1 MSRYDPRVNDLDGAG
16 YALADITLADH
27 QCQHLLTSLPEPTGG
42 RAGVR
47 NLICHPAV
55 LRLLMH
61 ERLGGYLWSIVGR
74 DLVAVNA
81 TLFDKSVETNWRV
94 QWHQDRAIAVKERMA
109 VPGYGPWSTKA
120 GTLHVEPPAE
130 VLAQMLAI
138 RVYLDE
144 CGAENGPLR
153 VISGSHRAGKL
164 TDRQMAEVI
173 ADRSATDLTAAQ
185 GAILLMRP
193 LLVHSST
200 VALSAAHRRVLHIE
214 FAPLEAISPLKWHTA
229 VQLRRAA

>member
-1 MSRYDPRVNDLDGAG
+1 VEDLDGTG
-16 YALADITLADH
+16 YALADIALADH
-27 QCQHLLTSLPEPTGG
+27 QCQHLATSLPEPSVG

-55 LRLLMH
+55 QRLLMH
-61 ERLGGYLWSIVGR
+61 ERLGGYLWSLVGR
-74 DLVAVNA
+74 DLVAVKA
-81 TLFDKSVETNWRV
+81 TLFDKSAATNWRA

-109 VPGYGPWSTKA
+109 VPGYGPWSSKA

-138 RVYLDE
+138 RIHLDP

-153 VISGSHRAGKL
+153 VIAGSHRAGKL
-164 TDRQMAEVI
+164 TERELVDVTTGRPP
-173 ADRSATDLTAAQ
+173 TDLTAAR

-193 LLVHSST
+193 LLVHSSS
-200 VALSAAHRRVLHIE
+200 VAVSAAHRRVLHIE
-214 FAPLEAISPLKWHTA
+214 LAPLEAISPLKWHTA
-229 VQLRRAA
+229 VALRRAA